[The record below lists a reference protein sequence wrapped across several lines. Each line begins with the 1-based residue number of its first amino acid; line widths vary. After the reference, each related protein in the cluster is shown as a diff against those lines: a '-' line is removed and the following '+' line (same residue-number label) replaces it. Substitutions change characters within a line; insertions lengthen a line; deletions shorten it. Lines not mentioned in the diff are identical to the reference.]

1 MLDAERLSQVV
12 QVADEVSQ
20 GEKEARSEALRFSIR
35 DQLRAIRDL
44 IETAQISMEKAI
56 DLSED
61 TVWAEDV
68 LKAGDATEE
77 LHSLVDNL
85 QDQIGRW

>member
-12 QVADEVSQ
+12 QVADEVAQ
-20 GEKEARSEALRFSIR
+20 GEKEAQSEAVQFSIR

-61 TVWAEDV
+61 TIWAEDV
-68 LKAGDATEE
+68 LGAGDAMEK

-85 QDQIGRW
+85 QYEIGRW